1 MEANEVAIDYST
13 ADAFGRNLAQFIKV
27 YFAIIDT
34 VMKTKG
40 SKSSGKEEVANY
52 LVRYRGF
59 TRIHLAG
66 LSKTKA
72 DTANNS
78 SAEVTELT
86 FKSAKKILEY
96 ITPRWRTNYVTTDV
110 ASPIDLYLL
119 WKRPFVLVVGIDAP
133 TGIRYRRYCAKLEA
147 SVEQQLSLEQFVDID
162 DSVMYTC
169 ESPPTGV
176 RNVDNLS
183 LGMAAAIL
191 TDNGEDPSAAAA
203 AEVALR
209 AESEPQ
215 PLLSPIIPNTSDAH
229 ELNLKRVLSSANVSI
244 ANTFPTREDLYQYL
258 DRIDLTNGE
267 RIRPSWDTYFMLLS
281 ELASH
286 RANCMK
292 RKVGCILV
300 KDNQIIATGYNGTP
314 KGITNC
320 NEGGCPRCNDGTPC
334 GVSLDHCLCIHAE
347 ENALLEAGRGRVRNA
362 EGVVLYCNTCPCLGC
377 AKKIVQVGVKVVVYS
392 KGYGMDKLTLKLF
405 KEANIVVRQHTPP
418 TLSMEIGSP

>member
-1 MEANEVAIDYST
+1 MLSHTFD
-13 ADAFGRNLAQFIKV
+13 DMKIK
-27 YFAIIDT
+27 FE
-34 VMKTKG
+34 KSQS

-52 LVRYRGF
+52 LVRSRGF
-59 TRIHLAG
+59 TRIHLTGPLNAE
-66 LSKTKA
+66 TATA
-72 DTANNS
+72 DDG

-96 ITPRWRTNYVTTDV
+96 ITPRWRTNFVTTDV

-133 TGIRYRRYCAKLEA
+133 TGIRYRRYCIKQEA
-147 SVEQQLSLEQFVDID
+147 STKRALSLEQFVDID

-176 RNVDNLS
+176 QTVDSLS
-183 LGMAAAIL
+183 LGMAAAAL
-191 TDNGEDPSAAAA
+191 AGSSRDTLA
-203 AEVALR
+203 AEMALR

-215 PLLSPIIPNTSDAH
+215 PLLSPIIRNASDAH

-244 ANTFPTREDLYQYL
+244 ANTFPTQEGLYQYL
-258 DRIDLTNGE
+258 DRIDLTNSE

-320 NEGGCPRCNDGTPC
+320 SEGGCPRCNDGTPC